1 MRAPLALL
9 AGPVHAGAQAQVAAD
24 QRLQIGRR
32 RQLAVSFP
40 NAFHPGFYQT
50 PQVISL
56 TLLTLVFLIGCTP
69 PPGFFL
75 IASFKNSFFC
85 VCSSCPF
92 KQQNLIHK
100 LERMAFVICFRP
112 NSWLYLYKHYGLWN
126 KVVDSDDLIK
136 QEKLKEKKKDGEWW

>member
-69 PPGFFL
+69 HLVSFSSPVSKIVFL
-75 IASFKNSFFC
+75 C
-85 VCSSCPF
+85 VCSLCPF